1 MEQVLPLLNTAWPFL
16 LMVGIFYFL
25 LYRPQKKEKQARKQF
40 LAELGRGSKV
50 ITVGGIYGTVKS
62 IKDELVVLQI
72 APKVEIRVAKAAI
85 HKFQYEEVE
94 EEVAKE
100 VAKEAEA
107 EKEEAAHDE

>member
-1 MEQVLPLLNTAWPFL
+1 MGEIMPLINAAWPFL

-25 LYRPQKKEKQARKQF
+25 LYRPQKREKEARKNF
-40 LAELGRGSKV
+40 LTVLGKGSKV

-62 IKDELVVLQI
+62 MKGEMVVLQI

-85 HKFQYEEVE
+85 HKFQHEEVE

-100 VAKEAEA
+100 VET
-107 EKEEAAHDE
+107 EKEESAHDA